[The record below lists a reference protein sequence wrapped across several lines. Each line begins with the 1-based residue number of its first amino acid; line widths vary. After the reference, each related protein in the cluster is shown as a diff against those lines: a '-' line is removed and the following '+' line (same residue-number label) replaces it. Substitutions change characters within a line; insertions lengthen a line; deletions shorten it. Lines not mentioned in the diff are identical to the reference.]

1 MLKLLFAVSLAVL
14 VFLILY
20 GVMQRRVR
28 PEAEIQKRLHGL
40 TQDGK
45 QRQPQ
50 RMEPES
56 APEPGAVIRRVDSK
70 DFKELPFSERVW
82 KPFLEN
88 IGNRIA
94 RLTPAEIR
102 QLIQHRL
109 QTAGRSHEWTP
120 QYFLSVCLLGAIS
133 MTVFGVF
140 MLQGSSYS
148 FVQCVGMQVV
158 LTAMGGYMP
167 NLCLSIMIQQR
178 QQQISHQ
185 LPEMLDLLCVSVQAG
200 LSFDGALR
208 KITER
213 MHGPLIDECQKL
225 QDDIR
230 MGMVRRTAMRN
241 MAERVGVQDV
251 SLFLTSLIQAERLGT
266 SMGKT
271 LKNQADNIRE
281 RRRQYVKAEALKAP
295 VKIVFPLVLFIFPA
309 IFVIVL
315 LPSLLSLMQNL

>member
-20 GVMQRRVR
+20 GMMQRRVR
-28 PEAEIQKRLHGL
+28 PEVEMQKRLHGL
-40 TQDGK
+40 ADQGENS
-45 QRQPQ
+45 RQPRQ
-50 RMEPES
+50 LEPT
-56 APEPGAVIRRVDSK
+56 PEPGVVIHRTDK
-70 DFKELPFSERVW
+70 DFKDLPFAERVW
-82 KPFLEN
+82 KPWLESV
-88 IGNRIA
+88 GNRIA
-94 RLTPAEIR
+94 RLTPQEVSHAVQR
-102 QLIQHRL
+102 RL
-109 QTAGRSHEWTP
+109 QAAGKSHEWSP
-120 QYFLSVCLLGAIS
+120 QYFLGVCLLGAVS
-133 MTVFGVF
+133 MTVLGIFI
-140 MLQGSSYS
+140 LQGSEYS
-148 FVQCVGMQVV
+148 FVQCVGIQIV
-158 LTAMGGYMP
+158 LTAMGAFMP
-167 NLCLSIMIQQR
+167 HFCLSVMIQQR

-185 LPEMLDLLCVSVQAG
+185 LPEVLDLLCVSVQAG